1 MTALRALIFFCCQAL
16 TTPVYVVLM
25 MVSIPLWKAGPR
37 YFSGAWCR
45 LMIRLGSLLLGV
57 RYTVTGWENVPE
69 GPCVVLAKHQSQWET
84 MFFPAFFPPHCFVLK
99 QEILS
104 IPFFGW
110 GMRLLD
116 PIAIDRD
123 QRREAFQ
130 QVQTHGLARLK
141 AGLKVIIFPEGTRV
155 PSGFRARYAPG
166 GGLLA
171 AAAGVPVLPMAH
183 NAGEFWKKGILA
195 KHPGTITVRIGP
207 PIPTA
212 GRNGA
217 EVTREVEAWIEAQ
230 MEELTGR
237 IAKPYSRKSAATAA
251 LTSRPPRRHRLRI
264 GEEDLH
270 YSVAR
275 RARRRSIGLLV
286 DHTGLTVAIPPWVS
300 IGSVEQA
307 IRDQWPWVQKKLQHW
322 KERALP
328 EAPQFRDGDALPW
341 LGGTR
346 TLRYATTQLS
356 LLPEEGGVIEV
367 DPERGPVKFLVQDW
381 YRAQALPLLQARVA
395 VFAEK
400 LGVPIPPV
408 RLSNALGR
416 WGSCNERGEIRLN
429 WRLIKASAAEIDYVV
444 AHEVAHLKH
453 LNHSQDFWR
462 TVGEIYPDFEA
473 ASAQLDRNDPLYRR
487 F

>member
-1 MTALRALIFFCCQAL
+1 MTALRALVFLCLQVAA
-16 TTPVYVVLM
+16 TPVYVLLM
-25 MVSIPLWKAGPR
+25 MLSVPFSRRGPR

-45 LMIRLGSLLLGV
+45 LMIRLGTLLLGV
-57 RYTVTGWENVPE
+57 RYTVTGWEHVPE
-69 GPCVVLAKHQSQWET
+69 GPCVVLVKHQSQWET
-84 MFFPAFFPPHCFVLK
+84 MFFPAFFPPHSFVLK
-99 QEILS
+99 QELLS

-130 QVQTHGLARLK
+130 QVQTQGMARLA

-155 PSGFRARYAPG
+155 PSGFRARYAPS

-183 NAGEFWKKGILA
+183 NAGEYWKKGILA
-195 KHPGTITVRIGP
+195 KHPGTISVRIGP
-207 PIPTA
+207 LIPTA
-212 GRNGA
+212 GRDGA
-217 EVTREVEAWIEAQ
+217 EVTREAEEWIERQ
-230 MEELTGR
+230 MEDLTGR
-237 IAKPYSRKSAATAA
+237 VAKPYSRKGAAVAA

-264 GEEDLH
+264 GDQDLQ

-307 IRDQWPWVQKKLQHW
+307 IREQWPWVQKKLQHW
-322 KERALP
+322 QERAVP
-328 EAPQFRDGDALPW
+328 EAPQFRDGESLPW

-346 TLRYATTQLS
+346 TLRFASTQLS
-356 LLPEEGGVIEV
+356 LLPEDDGVIEV
-367 DPERGPVKFLVQDW
+367 DPNLGPVKFLVQDW
-381 YRAQALPLLQARVA
+381 YRAQALPLLQARVQ

-400 LGVPIPPV
+400 LGVRTPPV

-416 WGSCNERGEIRLN
+416 WGSCNDRGEIRLN
-429 WRLIKASAAEIDYVV
+429 WRLIKASPAEIDYVV

-453 LNHSQDFWR
+453 LNHSHDFWQL
-462 TVGEIYPDFEA
+462 VGQLYPGFEA
-473 ASAQLDRNDPLYRR
+473 ASALLDRNDPLYRR

>member
-1 MTALRALIFFCCQAL
+1 MTALRALLYVCCQL
-16 TTPVYVVLM
+16 VTTPVYVMLM
-25 MVSIPLWKAGPR
+25 MITAPFWKAGPR

-57 RYTVTGWENVPE
+57 RYTLSGWEHVPE
-69 GPCVVLAKHQSQWET
+69 GPCVVLVKHQSQWET
-84 MFFPAFFPPHCFVLK
+84 MFFPAFFPPHSFVLK
-99 QEILS
+99 QEILA

-110 GMRLLD
+110 GMRLLE

-123 QRREAFQ
+123 ARREAFQ
-130 QVQTHGLARLK
+130 QVQTQGQERLK

-171 AAAGVPVLPMAH
+171 AAAGVPILPMAH
-183 NAGEFWKKGILA
+183 NAGEYWKKGILA
-195 KHPGTITVRIGP
+195 KHPGTISVRIGP
-207 PIPTA
+207 LIPTA
-212 GRNGA
+212 GRDGA
-217 EVTREVEAWIEAQ
+217 AVTHDAEEWIEKQ

-237 IAKPYSRKSAATAA
+237 VAKPYSRKAAAVA

-264 GEEDLH
+264 GDQDLQ
-270 YSVAR
+270 YSVVR
-275 RARRRSIGLLV
+275 RARRRSVGLLV

-322 KERALP
+322 QERAIP
-328 EAPQFRDGDALPW
+328 DAPQFRDGESLPW

-346 TLRYATTQLS
+346 TLRYASAQLS
-356 LLPEEGGVIEV
+356 LLPQEDGVIEV
-367 DPERGPVKFLVQDW
+367 NPDHGPVKFLVQDW
-381 YRAQALPLLQARVA
+381 YRVQALPILQARVT

-400 LGVPIPPV
+400 LGVPLPPV

-429 WRLIKASAAEIDYVV
+429 WRLVKASAAEIDYVV
-444 AHEVAHLKH
+444 AHEMAHLKH
-453 LNHSQDFWR
+453 LNHSRDFWQL
-462 TVGEIYPDFEA
+462 VAQIYPDFET
-473 ASAQLDRNDPLYRR
+473 ASATLDRNDPLYRR

>member
-1 MTALRALIFFCCQAL
+1 MTALRALLYFCCQL
-16 TTPVYVVLM
+16 VTTPVYVILM
-25 MVSIPLWKAGPR
+25 MLSAPFWKAGPR

-45 LMIRLGSLLLGV
+45 LMIRLGGLLLGV
-57 RYTVTGWENVPE
+57 HYTVSGWEHVPE
-69 GPCVVLAKHQSQWET
+69 GPCVVLVKHQSQWET
-84 MFFPAFFPPHCFVLK
+84 MFFPAFFPPHSFVLK
-99 QEILS
+99 QQILA

-130 QVQTHGLARLK
+130 QVQTQGQARLK

-171 AAAGVPVLPMAH
+171 TAAGVPILPMAH
-183 NAGEFWKKGILA
+183 NAGEYWKKGVLA

-207 PIPTA
+207 PISTA
-212 GRNGA
+212 GRDGA
-217 EVTREVEAWIEAQ
+217 GVTREAEEWIEKQ
-230 MEELTGR
+230 MENLTGR
-237 IAKPYSRKSAATAA
+237 VAKSYSRKGAATAA

-264 GEEDLH
+264 GDQDLQ
-270 YSVAR
+270 YSVVR
-275 RARRRSIGLLV
+275 RARRRSVGLLV

-307 IRDQWPWVQKKLQHW
+307 IRDQWPWVQKKLRHW
-322 KERALP
+322 QERAVP
-328 EAPQFRDGDALPW
+328 EAPQFRDGESLPW

-346 TLRYATTQLS
+346 TLRYASAQLS
-356 LLPEEGGVIEV
+356 LLPQEDGVIEV
-367 DPERGPVKFLVQDW
+367 NPDLGPVKFLVQDW
-381 YRAQALPLLQARVA
+381 YRAQALPILQARVT

-400 LGVPIPPV
+400 LGVPTPPV

-429 WRLIKASAAEIDYVV
+429 WRLVKASAAEMDYVV

-453 LNHSQDFWR
+453 LNHSHDFWQLVAR
-462 TVGEIYPDFEA
+462 LYPDFEM

>member
-1 MTALRALIFFCCQAL
+1 MTALRALLYFCCQL
-16 TTPVYVVLM
+16 VTTPVYVLLM
-25 MVSIPLWKAGPR
+25 MITAPFWKEGPR

-57 RYTVTGWENVPE
+57 RYTLSGWEHVPE
-69 GPCVVLAKHQSQWET
+69 GPCVVLVKHQSQWET
-84 MFFPAFFPPHCFVLK
+84 MFFPAFFPPHSFVLK
-99 QEILS
+99 QEILA

-123 QRREAFQ
+123 ARRESFQ
-130 QVQTHGLARLK
+130 QVQTQGRARLK

-183 NAGEFWKKGILA
+183 NAGEYWKKGILA

-207 PIPTA
+207 LISTA
-212 GRNGA
+212 GRDGA
-217 EVTREVEAWIEAQ
+217 EVTREAEEWIEKQ
-230 MEELTGR
+230 MEDLTGR
-237 IAKPYSRKSAATAA
+237 VAKPYSRKGAAAAA

-264 GEEDLH
+264 GDQDLQ
-270 YSVAR
+270 YSVVR
-275 RARRRSIGLLV
+275 RARRRSVGLLV

-307 IRDQWPWVQKKLQHW
+307 IRDQWPWVQKKLRHW
-322 KERALP
+322 QERAVP
-328 EAPQFRDGDALPW
+328 DAPQFRDGESLPW

-346 TLRYATTQLS
+346 TLRYASAQLS
-356 LLPEEGGVIEV
+356 LLPQEDGVIEV
-367 DPERGPVKFLVQDW
+367 NPDHGPVKFLVQDW
-381 YRAQALPLLQARVA
+381 YRAQALPILQARVT

-400 LGVPIPPV
+400 LGVPHPPV

-429 WRLIKASAAEIDYVV
+429 WRLVKASAAEIDYVV

-453 LNHSQDFWR
+453 LNHSRDFWQL
-462 TVGEIYPDFEA
+462 VAQIYPDFET
-473 ASAQLDRNDPLYRR
+473 ASASLDRNDPLYRR